1 MRSRVSL
8 SLLPLLHTCPQIQVN
23 NSVGVK
29 FANKL
34 CGGVGVTNIPQT
46 ATCAATAATGSAS
59 STASSTPDASSA
71 SSSSSSSSSDSTSG
85 AVTLAQNP
93 LLVALGAVV
102 AVFV

>member
-1 MRSRVSL
+1 MS
-8 SLLPLLHTCPQIQVN
+8 PDQIQAN
-23 NSVGVK
+23 DSVGVK

-34 CGGVGVTNIPQT
+34 CGGVGVTDIPQT

-59 STASSTPDASSA
+59 STSDASST
-71 SSSSSSSSSDSTSG
+71 SSSSSSSSSDTSG
-85 AVTLAQNP
+85 AGTLAQNP